1 MGTGQPKK
9 RKRIDL
15 RKSSAGVIVSPCG
28 ATVVI
33 EDATVIERGRL
44 RSAVIVTID
53 GGATVL
59 RKRLTE
65 KPQPQ

>member
-1 MGTGQPKK
+1 MGSDRPKK

-28 ATVVI
+28 ATVII

-44 RSAVIVTID
+44 RSAVVVTID
-53 GGATVL
+53 GHAKVT
-59 RKRLTE
+59 RRRLTE
-65 KPQPQ
+65 KPAPQ